1 MTNKA
6 TQNLHLTFSPVQ
18 TFVSQARRT
27 RDLWAGS
34 YLLAWLAGKAM
45 AKIVA
50 DHGTAI
56 NVPDITGDKLFQ
68 AIQHP
73 NKADDSAK
81 SLGTLPNRFT
91 ATLPDPISPQNCADY
106 AATIQQEWIQLAKV
120 VRDCIDPDGPD
131 KKIDD
136 GFWDRQINNHWEIT
150 WVLGD
155 SALLDGRKNLRLP
168 NQNEEKCNEESGEK
182 CTVCGERQELSECRK
197 TPPYRPDRNASK
209 KWWATFKTRAQANLA
224 KTHLKMTTLD
234 LRENER
240 LCAVCLTKRA
250 FPLVAKQAIGW
261 EVDPYYPSTA
271 YLSAID
277 WLQTV
282 LLTAAD
288 KTADN
293 PVQAAAI
300 RTAAN
305 ELVATAE
312 KLKLYHSEYNTKIK
326 CLTDTIGASG
336 IDKKL
341 IQLDGDMFYLAAIDS
356 DQLETRGSND
366 KLNKEEKQKLSR
378 ALSKLQKA
386 VGSSATPFYALLL
399 MDGDGM
405 GKLLGKQDGQGRS
418 GVSKA
423 LAAFTHEVPKIV
435 KRHNGRLIYAGGDD
449 VFALLPVSS
458 AIACAAACQVA
469 YKQAFADFPPD
480 IKKAAT
486 ISAAVQ
492 FAHQNIALSVVV
504 KDAHRLLDDIAKDY
518 TGRDALACRVW
529 KPGGPVLTWS
539 QPWRTKQ
546 GVKMTDFVTLLYAVI
561 NDFHLNKPDKDK
573 ADKYPSTSV
582 CEKLTAKRWSISP
595 NNDSHRFSSKFFYKL
610 RDLFEWIER
619 DDSLTDEVIQDL
631 LVTEYLANRDHFWLT
646 KDQDVRRQ
654 AAAKTVSRLLRLCQE
669 QRRIVDGGITYEKGH
684 YNADA
689 ALLVRFLVQK
699 EV

>member
-1 MTNKA
+1 MTDNKRY
-6 TQNLHLTFSPVQ
+6 LHLTFSPVQ
-18 TFVSQARRT
+18 SFVAQARRT

-56 NVPDITGDKLFQ
+56 NVPDITDDKLFQ

-73 NKADDSAK
+73 DKADDDDNNNSAK

-91 ATLPDPISPQNCADY
+91 ATLPDHISPKHCADY
-106 AATIQQEWIQLAKV
+106 AATIQREWIKLAKV
-120 VRDCIDPDGPD
+120 VRDWIDPD

-136 GFWDRQINNHWEIT
+136 RFWDRQINNHWEIT
-150 WVLGD
+150 WVMGD

-224 KTHLKMTTLD
+224 KTHVNMTALD

-326 CLTDTIGASG
+326 CLTDTITTSG
-336 IDKKL
+336 INEKL

-423 LAAFTHEVPKIV
+423 LAAFTHAVPDIV
-435 KRHNGRLIYAGGDD
+435 ELYNGRLIYAGGDD
-449 VFALLPVSS
+449 VFALLPVRS

-539 QPWRTKQ
+539 QPWTAEDGGECVQ
-546 GVKMTDFVTLLYAVI
+546 LLETVI
-561 NDFHLNKPDKDK
+561 NDFHPDRQ
-573 ADKYPSTSV
+573 S
-582 CEKLTAKRWSISP
+582 E
-595 NNDSHRFSSKFFYKL
+595 HFSSKFFHKL
-610 RDLFEWIER
+610 RDLFELVEN
-619 DDSLTDEVIQDL
+619 DGCFNADEIHAL
-631 LVTEYLANRDHFWLT
+631 LVVEYLANRELKETD
-646 KDQDVRRQ
+646 KSKKEQI
-654 AAAKTVSRLLRLCQE
+654 AADRIKHLLALCQE
-669 QRRIVDGGITYEKGH
+669 QRRIVQDDKITYEKGH